1 MSTWR
6 MTRRATQASSHTTVA
21 GTLGVVTETNPRAL
35 PDASPPVW
43 ARVLAVVSILI
54 AGAAGGLIGWSVMD
68 LQCTGDCSTSA
79 AIAGVIGAL
88 SCAVGVAVV
97 ATLTLRAMSEWRAIE
112 NRDRAR
118 RDRGLS

>member
-1 MSTWR
+1 
-6 MTRRATQASSHTTVA
+6 
-21 GTLGVVTETNPRAL
+21 
-35 PDASPPVW
+35 
-43 ARVLAVVSILI
+43 
-54 AGAAGGLIGWSVMD
+54 MD
-68 LQCTGDCSTSA
+68 LQCTSDCSTSA
-79 AIAGVIGAL
+79 AVAGVVGAL